1 MAELFNSD
9 LLNDVYFYPW
19 RGRKRAGALHYGQ
32 LRFGKLKLEYVAHDM
47 VTIVTHVS
55 SPAGAEHVHQHAIH
69 DRHGAVADVSH
80 RFAHDQ
86 LAVCVIGQDDSVCVL
101 YTGIERC
108 LVKGLRIGEFCRS
121 AGRFAKAQKLLGWR
135 HGQQT
140 PYINDFTPAHQTV
153 IATCL
158 DVKYEVIERVYP
170 VLWRY

>member
-1 MAELFNSD
+1 M
-9 LLNDVYFYPW
+9 
-19 RGRKRAGALHYGQ
+19 
-32 LRFGKLKLEYVAHDM
+32 VA
-47 VTIVTHVS
+47 VVTHVS

-86 LAVCVIGQDDSVCVL
+86 LAVCVVGQDDSVCVL
-101 YTGIERC
+101 CAGIERC

-135 HGQQT
+135 HGKQT

-153 IATCL
+153 ITTCL
-158 DVKYEVIERVYP
+158 DVEYEVIERVYP